1 MNRLCCSKWY
11 ILWIH
16 TIKHSF
22 HSIPHVILLHW
33 KKHKGQFI
41 TQPMLYET
49 LKRQYIPPRKMSSRS
64 SRIYRLWM
72 DIQHIIGPANLWPL
86 SIRRLFWTRPLRH
99 WQRILICTFAY
110 VNGLNPEVL
119 IEWVLLLRLLN
130 NESVRHIQRKAHPKV
145 LYSSRKRNKL
155 HSVLLECFHQK
166 VWVAGWQT
174 PGISSTWGEVQTIK

>member
-72 DIQHIIGPANLWPL
+72 DIQHIVGPANLWPL

-130 NESVRHIQRKAHPKV
+130 NESGVRHIQSFFILVERGTNYT
-145 LYSSRKRNKL
+145 LYSLNVSTRRYEWLDGRPRAYLPRGERYKL
-155 HSVLLECFHQK
+155 
-166 VWVAGWQT
+166 
-174 PGISSTWGEVQTIK
+174 

>member
-1 MNRLCCSKWY
+1 MNRLCCLKWY

-49 LKRQYIPPRKMSSRS
+49 PKRQYIPPRKMSSRS

-72 DIQHIIGPANLWPL
+72 VNLWPL

-110 VNGLNPEVL
+110 VNGLDPEVL

-130 NESVRHIQRKAHPKV
+130 NESGVRHIQSFFILVERGTNYT
-145 LYSSRKRNKL
+145 LYSWNVSTRRYEWLDGRPRAYLPRGERYKL
-155 HSVLLECFHQK
+155 
-166 VWVAGWQT
+166 
-174 PGISSTWGEVQTIK
+174 